1 MGQHDILLLTEGKN
15 AGTSR
20 NTGSDKQTYYKLT
33 LSGDGQDSYTEMAQT
48 LFQGGSIDG
57 DQALAE
63 AVGSVPCFIH
73 LAELGVPFPTN
84 RWGEYVGYKTDHD
97 PRDRATSAGPLTS
110 RMMTEALERSVN
122 QLGVPILD
130 HHLLLQILTEQN
142 QVQGVICLDM
152 DLEKLVLIR
161 CRNLIL
167 ATGGLLLPAAPMV
180 RT

>member
-1 MGQHDILLLTEGKN
+1 M
-15 AGTSR
+15 
-20 NTGSDKQTYYKLT
+20 
-33 LSGDGQDSYTEMAQT
+33 
-48 LFQGGSIDG
+48 
-57 DQALAE
+57 
-63 AVGSVPCFIH
+63 
-73 LAELGVPFPTN
+73 
-84 RWGEYVGYKTDHD
+84 GYKTDHD

-167 ATGGLLLPAAPMV
+167 ATGGPAAYMRTPYIPPVSMGRTALLLPAAPMV